1 MSSDIILTI
10 KDLRFRYG
18 ERLIADGMDVQI
30 QRGKITTIMGPSGT
44 GKTTLLRMIGGQV
57 RPHAGD
63 ISYEGKSIPALGKHD
78 LLQARKSMGLLFQAS
93 ALFTGLTV
101 FDNVAFPLREH
112 TKLSEHMLS
121 HLVLSKLEAVGLR
134 GAAQLMPAE
143 LSGGM
148 ARRVAL
154 ARAIALDPRLMMY
167 DEPFVGQDPITMG
180 VITRLIKLL
189 NDSLGMTS
197 IIVSHDVHEAMTIS
211 DYVYMISAGK
221 VIASGTPDELR
232 QSDSPWAQQFL
243 RAEPDGPVSFQY
255 PAKDYQSDLFTNVE

>member
-1 MSSDIILTI
+1 MSSDSILTI
-10 KDLRFRYG
+10 KNLQFSYG
-18 ERLIADGMDVQI
+18 ARIIADGMDI
-30 QRGKITTIMGPSGT
+30 DIERGKITTIMGPSGT

-57 RPHAGD
+57 RPHAGEVR
-63 ISYEGKSIPALGKHD
+63 YEGKNIPDLNKDAL
-78 LLQARKSMGLLFQAS
+78 LAARKSMGLLFQAS
-93 ALFTGLTV
+93 ALFTGLSV
-101 FDNVAFPLREH
+101 FDNVAFPIREH
-112 TKLSEHMLS
+112 TQLSEQMVS

-134 GAAQLMPAE
+134 GAAELMPGE

-167 DEPFVGQDPITMG
+167 DEPFVGQDPITMS

-197 IIVSHDVHEAMTIS
+197 IIVSHDVHDAMAIS
-211 DYVYMISAGK
+211 DFVYLIAEGK
-221 VIASGTPDELR
+221 VIASGTPEELR
-232 QSDSPWAQQFL
+232 QSESPWARQFL

-255 PAKDYQSDLFTNVE
+255 PATDYQTDLFASVE